1 MNPNPTPMMAV
12 TAEALSL
19 LSDLATKHPELPAPY
34 LTISTHS
41 STLVSVQ
48 CQALPDFELWRA
60 ALGVDAALVTMN
72 NTFLGVEFPVES
84 GSRVSINLYVPMPG
98 QLSPRPA
105 AEWDARL
112 SSLPSDWRAERARLE
127 DPHSSDLHHEY
138 AVSHDLPSIPHQQDR
153 RAS

>member
-1 MNPNPTPMMAV
+1 MNPNPTPLMAV

-41 STLVSVQ
+41 S
-48 CQALPDFELWRA
+48 
-60 ALGVDAALVTMN
+60 
-72 NTFLGVEFPVES
+72 
-84 GSRVSINLYVPMPG
+84 
-98 QLSPRPA
+98 
-105 AEWDARL
+105 
-112 SSLPSDWRAERARLE
+112 
-127 DPHSSDLHHEY
+127 DLHHEY